1 MSPRYLINKPLR
13 WTKYREGIFTFFEF
27 SYLGRKIVGGQL
39 LLSINR
45 STTYIEYTSTNIPYT
60 MEINLKTSI
69 CFKQAL
75 KWFSEVVEN
84 LGINQ

>member
-1 MSPRYLINKPLR
+1 
-13 WTKYREGIFTFFEF
+13 
-27 SYLGRKIVGGQL
+27 
-39 LLSINR
+39 
-45 STTYIEYTSTNIPYT
+45 